1 MNIKRL
7 IASVLVMVYVFA
19 LAVVPAK
26 ANIQIC
32 YDGATHLYTGEVYK
46 LFVNGN
52 KIESAMEPIIFND
65 HALVPVRE
73 VFEECGAT
81 VDYDGDS
88 RAVKVKY
95 GSTRITM
102 HINNNCAYINGKPVK
117 IPDGVVPK
125 LIYKPGDLTK
135 TMVPVRFIS
144 ESVGMKVDFNGQL
157 GEIRITEPDKAP
169 ETTATPKP
177 TPTVK
182 PTAVPTVAPQ
192 NINITQIE
200 SEMIEPNKIQVFIT
214 CDNSVDG
221 LVSYFDLSAPERVVT
236 DLKGVKYAKTTEAI
250 TTGSDVIKSVRIG
263 VDNDRARIV
272 IDVEELTAYSVTTN
286 GRFVT
291 ITASV
296 TGDKSPTATKMPT
309 ATQKPV
315 ATQKPGTT
323 PKPTAKP
330 TATPKPTP
338 VPDYYAIGQ
347 AAAKSKY
354 NTGIVKANAENAKKL
369 IMLDPGHGGSDPG
382 AIGTLNGRAINE
394 KDLTLSITYK
404 VKAILESNGYK
415 VAMTRTGDTL
425 PTLAERPAMANQKNC
440 ALFVSIH
447 INSATAEE
455 ANGTEV
461 FFSEENN
468 EDDYGITSL
477 ELAVKVLEGMLK
489 QMKSRD
495 RGVKMANW
503 AVTRRADMPA
513 ILLEVGFISN
523 QKELKLMCS
532 DDYQNKTA
540 TGIAEGII
548 NAIHHVKMP

>member
-1 MNIKRL
+1 MNIKKL

-19 LAVVPAK
+19 LMVIPAK

-32 YDGATHLYTGEVYK
+32 YDGGTHLYTGEVYK

-81 VDYDGDS
+81 VDYDGEARS
-88 RAVKVKY
+88 VKVKY
-95 GSTRITM
+95 GNTRITM

-144 ESVGMKVDFNGQL
+144 ESVGMKVDFIGEL

-169 ETTATPKP
+169 QETPTPKP

-192 NINITQIE
+192 NIKITKIE
-200 SEMIEPNKIQVFIT
+200 QEMVAPNKIQVFIT

-221 LVSYFDLSAPERVVT
+221 LVSYFDLSAPERVVA
-236 DLKGVKYAKTTEAI
+236 DLKGVKYSKTSETL

-272 IDVEELTAYSVTTN
+272 IDVEELTAYSVITN
-286 GRFVT
+286 GKYVT

-296 TGDKSPTATKMPT
+296 TGNKSTSATP
-309 ATQKPV
+309 
-315 ATQKPGTT
+315 
-323 PKPTAKP
+323 KP
-330 TATPKPTP
+330 TATPKPGTTQKPTVTP
-338 VPDYYAIGQ
+338 KPTPAPDYEEMGES
-347 AAAKSKY
+347 AANSKY
-354 NTGIVKANAENAKKL
+354 NTGIVKANAADAKKL
-369 IMLDPGHGGSDPG
+369 IMLDAGHGGSDPG
-382 AIGTLNGRAINE
+382 ALGTLNGKTINE
-394 KDLTLSITYK
+394 KDLTLAITYK

-425 PTLAERPAMANQKNC
+425 PTLAQRPEMANNKDC

-447 INSATAEE
+447 INSATSEE

-468 EDDYGITSL
+468 DDKYGVTSQ
-477 ELAVKVLEGMLK
+477 EFATNVLEGMLK
-489 QMKSRD
+489 YLKSRD
-495 RGVKMANW
+495 RGVRMANW
-503 AVTRRADMPA
+503 AVTRRANMPA
-513 ILLEVGFISN
+513 VLLEVGFISN
-523 QKELKLMCS
+523 AKELKLMCT
-532 DDYQNKTA
+532 DDYQNKAA

-548 NAIHHVKMP
+548 NTIHYVKVP